1 MRKKKPDLGA
11 ILKKSKKILLIF
23 LKNKYIRVNKIKYQ
37 MCTCMMHKNIYKHTQ
52 HSRKYTHVNNF

>member
-23 LKNKYIRVNKIKYQ
+23 LKNKYINKIKYQ
-37 MCTCMMHKNIYKHTQ
+37 MCTCMMHKNIYINIHNTQ
-52 HSRKYTHVNNF
+52 GSTHM